1 MGSTPAHPT
10 AILEIF
16 SENKGILIPR
26 MTAVQRQAIV
36 SPATGLVVFQLDGTK
51 GLWYFD
57 GLKWRNE
64 VQKLGLFNKK
74 TIEKPKEEIPVLSI

>member
-1 MGSTPAHPT
+1 MKSIFIFCLSFVGYLSLINAQSVTINLGSTPAHPT

-26 MTAVQRQAIV
+26 MTSVQRQEIV
-36 SPATGLVVFQLDGTK
+36 SPATGLVIFQLDGTK

-57 GLKWRNE
+57 GIK
-64 VQKLGLFNKK
+64 
-74 TIEKPKEEIPVLSI
+74 